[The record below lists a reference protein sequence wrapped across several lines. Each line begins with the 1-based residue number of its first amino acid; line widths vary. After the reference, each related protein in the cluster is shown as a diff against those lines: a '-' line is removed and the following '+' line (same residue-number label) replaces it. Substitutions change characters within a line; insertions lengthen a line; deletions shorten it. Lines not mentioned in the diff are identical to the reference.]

1 MGLGNNLGKTL
12 ETTNSTDMR
21 FYYLQLLL
29 FTACAGPDLAL
40 GTQWGLATR
49 GHEWR

>member
-12 ETTNSTDMR
+12 ETTNSTYTR
-21 FYYLQLLL
+21 FYSLL

>member
-1 MGLGNNLGKTL
+1 MGIGNNLGKTL